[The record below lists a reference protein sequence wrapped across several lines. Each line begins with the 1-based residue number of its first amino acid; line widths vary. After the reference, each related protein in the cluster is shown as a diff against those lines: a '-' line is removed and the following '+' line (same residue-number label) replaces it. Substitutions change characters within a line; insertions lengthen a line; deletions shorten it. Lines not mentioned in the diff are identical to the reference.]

1 MTNFFC
7 SNELTWDQVGP
18 TPGDQV
24 VGQDG
29 WEPDDPEPECDGKE
43 EEDEVHLG
51 DVLHREASEDG
62 HEEWE
67 SDVEDYQESVV
78 DRLQRAIV
86 PPHCFYLSWWLS
98 ASKARVPKA

>member
-1 MTNFFC
+1 M
-7 SNELTWDQVGP
+7 TWDQVGP

-24 VGQDG
+24 VGEDG
-29 WEPDDPEPECDGKE
+29 GEPDDPEPECDGKE

-51 DVLHREASEDG
+51 DVLHREAPEDG

-78 DRLQRAIV
+78 DGFQRVIV
-86 PPHCFYLSWWLS
+86 LPHCFASLGDPLLLKQESPKLSTS
-98 ASKARVPKA
+98 

>member
-1 MTNFFC
+1 M
-7 SNELTWDQVGP
+7 TWDQVGP

-24 VGQDG
+24 KGQDG
-29 WEPDDPEPECDGKE
+29 WEPDDPEPEGDGEE

-78 DRLQRAIV
+78 DRLQRVIV
-86 PPHCFYLSWWLS
+86 LPHCFYLSWRLS
-98 ASKARVPKA
+98 TSKARVPKPSTS

>member
-1 MTNFFC
+1 M
-7 SNELTWDQVGP
+7 TWDQVGP
-18 TPGDQV
+18 RPGDQV

-29 WEPDDPEPECDGKE
+29 WEPDDPEPEGDGKE

-78 DRLQRAIV
+78 DGLQRAIV
-86 PPHCFYLSWWLS
+86 FPHCFYLSWWLS